1 MEEKK
6 GGTAI
11 IRLTVHQVFT
21 INEICNRMNLD
32 RSKVIRFAIDQFL
45 EKYEKS
51 VRNEKQL

>member
-11 IRLTVHQVFT
+11 IRLTAHQVFT